1 MMTGKMMEFK
11 KRYSEITNRYE
22 LLKLEEEIK
31 EYMRSEAFRMLSD
44 EENDALDD
52 LLIKVIKKKEYH
64 SGCNPWRLKH

>member
-1 MMTGKMMEFK
+1 MNGKVMELK
-11 KRYSEITNRYE
+11 KRYSEINNRYE
-22 LLKLEEEIK
+22 LLNLEEEIK

-44 EENDALDD
+44 EKKDALDD

>member
-1 MMTGKMMEFK
+1 MTKTVMEFK
-11 KRYSEITNRYE
+11 KRYSEINNRYE

-44 EENDALDD
+44 EEKDALDD
-52 LLIKVIKKKEYH
+52 LFLKVIKKKEYR